1 MIGRGWVSTDWIEQ
15 EISMSANRPLA
26 IVTGASTGIGFELA
40 KRCAKEGYDLLI
52 AADEHEI
59 EAAAASLRE
68 GGTKVEALQADLA
81 STEGVDQLYAAVSGR
96 QVDALFANAGRG
108 LGHAFLD
115 QSFAKARRVVDTN
128 ITGTVY
134 LIHKVGND
142 MRRRNSGKILIT
154 GSIAGF
160 TPGSFQ
166 AIYNGTKAFLNSFS
180 FALRE
185 ELKDTNVTVTCLM
198 PGATETE
205 FFRRADM
212 MDTAVGTA
220 EKDDPVE
227 VANNGFDAMMKGEGD
242 VVSGLK
248 NKVQS
253 AAANVTPAGVLAS
266 QHRKMAEPGSA
277 KK

>member
-1 MIGRGWVSTDWIEQ
+1 
-15 EISMSANRPLA
+15 MSATRPFA
-26 IVTGASTGIGFELA
+26 IVTGASTGIGLELA

-52 AADEHEI
+52 AADEPAIE
-59 EAAAASLRE
+59 EAATTLRAA
-68 GGTKVEALQADLA
+68 GAQVEAIQADL
-81 STEGVDQLYAAVSGR
+81 STKEGVEKLYTAAKGR
-96 QVDALFANAGRG
+96 TVDALLANAGRG
-108 LGHAFLD
+108 LGRAFLD
-115 QSFAKARRVVDTN
+115 QDFNKVHRVIDTN

-142 MRRRNSGKILIT
+142 MRRRNSGRVLIT

-160 TPGSFQ
+160 MPGSFQ
-166 AIYNGTKAFLNSFS
+166 AVYNGTKAFLNSFS

-185 ELKDTNVTVTCLM
+185 ELKDTKVTVTCLM

-205 FFRRADM
+205 FFKRADM
-212 MDTAVGTA
+212 MDTDVGTT
-220 EKDDPVE
+220 EKDDAAE

-242 VVSGLK
+242 VVSGFK

-253 AAANVTPAGVLAS
+253 AVANVMPAGVLAS

>member
-1 MIGRGWVSTDWIEQ
+1 
-15 EISMSANRPLA
+15 MSANRPLA

-68 GGTKVEALQADLA
+68 CGTKVEALEADLA

-115 QSFAKARRVVDTN
+115 QTFAKARRVVDTN

-166 AIYNGTKAFLNSFS
+166 AVYNGTKAFLNSFS